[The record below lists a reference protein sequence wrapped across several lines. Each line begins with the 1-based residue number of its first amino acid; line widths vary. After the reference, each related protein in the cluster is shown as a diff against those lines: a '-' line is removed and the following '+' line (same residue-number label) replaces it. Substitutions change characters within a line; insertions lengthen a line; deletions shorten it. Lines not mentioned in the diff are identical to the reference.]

1 MTSVAIASINMD
13 GGTQP
18 PSGTVYAIRRGYAE
32 GPVKI
37 GFTGD
42 DVYARIRSLQTGS
55 PEPLV
60 PMGTAEGTQ
69 QDERALHA
77 VLDDF
82 RMVGEWFFPA
92 KKVLMVARNLADA
105 VASVRPGS
113 GVFAEIPDA
122 ILTSDGFIRA
132 ADLTQIA
139 MARLV
144 SDKRRAAK
152 VERGGL
158 DAIEQAY
165 AHLSRLWS
173 AHPSLTMEQACR
185 IFVQSDRHIAVAAE

>member
-92 KKVLMVARNLADA
+92 KKVLLVARNLADA
-105 VASVRPGS
+105 IASVRPGS
-113 GVFAEIPDA
+113 SIFPELPDA
-122 ILTSDGFIRA
+122 ILTSDGFIRT
-132 ADLTQIA
+132 ADMTQLV
-139 MARLV
+139 MARV
-144 SDKRRAAK
+144 VADKRRQAK
-152 VERGGL
+152 ADRGGL
-158 DAIEQAY
+158 DAIEQAH

-173 AHPSLTMEQACR
+173 AHPNLTTGQLAR
-185 IFVQSDRHIAVAAE
+185 KLLSTDWAA

>member
-158 DAIEQAY
+158 DVLENAY
-165 AHLSRLWS
+165 LHVAPVWRQYPDLSFG
-173 AHPSLTMEQACR
+173 QACR
-185 IFVQSDRHIAVAAE
+185 KLLSTDRAA

>member
-139 MARLV
+139 MARRV
-144 SDKRRAAK
+144 IEIRRKQIKDDTAY
-152 VERGGL
+152 L
-158 DAIEQAY
+158 DVLENAY
-165 AHLSRLWS
+165 LHVAPVWRQYPDLSFG
-173 AHPSLTMEQACR
+173 QACR
-185 IFVQSDRHIAVAAE
+185 KLLSTDRAA

>member
-1 MTSVAIASINMD
+1 MTSVMVIPE
-13 GGTQP
+13 TR
-18 PSGTVYAIRRGYAE
+18 GTVYAIRRGYSE

-55 PEPLV
+55 PEQLV

-69 QDERALHA
+69 QDERAIHA
-77 VLDDF
+77 LLDDF

-92 KKVLMVARNLADA
+92 KKVLLVARNLAEA

-113 GVFAEIPDA
+113 GAFPEIPDA
-122 ILTSDGFIRA
+122 ILTSDGFIRT
-132 ADLTQIA
+132 ADLTQLA

-144 SDKRRAAK
+144 ADKRRAAK
-152 VERGGL
+152 AERGGL

-173 AHPSLTMEQACR
+173 ADPSLTMEQAGR
-185 IFVQSDRHIAVAAE
+185 KLLSADWAA